1 MRLHPGQAAGEGP
14 GAALPRLLAHASRRG
29 VHTAAPP
36 HLRLHVRRLAALL
49 QVLCQL
55 PGTPTTSTPPPLL
68 PQHNGSLEIAR
79 APQVGNAE
87 TPELKAS
94 RLGLLVVVVNTLKVG
109 FDLLGMST
117 LDAM

>member
-1 MRLHPGQAAGEGP
+1 MESTL
-14 GAALPRLLAHASRRG
+14 LPHRTCDYMYDGSQLFSKFYFNCQ
-29 VHTAAPP
+29 VPP
-36 HLRLHVRRLAALL
+36 
-49 QVLCQL
+49 
-55 PGTPTTSTPPPLL
+55 PPPTTTPPPLL